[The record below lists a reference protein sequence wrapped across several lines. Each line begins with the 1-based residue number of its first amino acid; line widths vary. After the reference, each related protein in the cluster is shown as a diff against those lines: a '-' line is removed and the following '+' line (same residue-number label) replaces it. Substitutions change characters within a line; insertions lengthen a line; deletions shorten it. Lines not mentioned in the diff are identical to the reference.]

1 MEWSSKKKQE
11 VESLVK
17 KITNNASVLA
27 IDALKIPFEN
37 DEIKKQHEEFVM
49 EMLTDTLATVNCLQ
63 DYIILLG
70 HAYQTQRE
78 SILKTTIAM
87 VDKIGEDDKPE
98 PVKPVKPKPDP
109 RIFVWGAVISLLL
122 GYLIPSLVWW
132 NWNNWQPEMMI
143 TGYISFMA
151 TFAVFFMWG
160 LSRRINQVA
169 DWEMKNSSGGHP

>member
-1 MEWSSKKKQE
+1 MEWSSKQKQQIDYL
-11 VESLVK
+11 VEKATKSINNIAFIAHSNPHASSETINENHDDAVGALNKLHDSIISLGQ
-17 KITNNASVLA
+17 AFQA
-27 IDALKIPFEN
+27 
-37 DEIKKQHEEFVM
+37 
-49 EMLTDTLATVNCLQ
+49 
-63 DYIILLG
+63 
-70 HAYQTQRE
+70 QRE
-78 SILKTTIAM
+78 AVRNTVFDM
-87 VDKIGEDDKPE
+87 VDKIGENDKPE

-160 LSRRINQVA
+160 LSKRINQVA